1 MLGHVLHD
9 PEVALH
15 GVRHSGDEAELG
27 DQDDLNGLGQVRPLE
42 LEWKAKVL
50 TMDLNKERLN
60 QASLL
65 EVDQISA
72 RPKFQYRESNQIVG
86 CFEQYDQLD
95 SEL

>member
-1 MLGHVLHD
+1 M
-9 PEVALH
+9 E
-15 GVRHSGDEAELG
+15 SE
-27 DQDDLNGLGQVRPLE
+27 GLI
-42 LEWKAKVL
+42 

-65 EVDQISA
+65 EADQISA
-72 RPKFQYRESNQIVG
+72 RPKFQYRESNQVVG